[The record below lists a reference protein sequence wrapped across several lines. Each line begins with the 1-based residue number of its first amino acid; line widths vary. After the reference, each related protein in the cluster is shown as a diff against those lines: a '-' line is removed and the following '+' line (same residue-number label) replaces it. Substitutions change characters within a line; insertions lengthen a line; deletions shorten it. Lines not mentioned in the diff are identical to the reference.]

1 MVQPVM
7 ALVWPEFADSCQ
19 KQVHVYPP
27 GTRLT
32 RACGDPANWAA
43 KCTRPGTRLPRACTD
58 PRNSAATCA
67 GRVDSGLTCTGDRRQ
82 ALGNHP
88 NGHTLTRWQ
97 REAREG
103 ALEVEPVRVP
113 HSCAGRHLPHKRYPA
128 DTREE
133 ALRLLRLGRR
143 SGEVARS
150 LGRARPRGP
159 GPAPASSTGS
169 GSR

>member
-1 MVQPVM
+1 MRAPCKLGRDVCPARHTSDASLHRPVK
-7 ALVWPEFADSCQ
+7 LGRD
-19 KQVHVYPP
+19 VY
-27 GTRLT
+27 
-32 RACGDPANWAA
+32 
-43 KCTRPGTRLPRACTD
+43 
-58 PRNSAATCA
+58 

-97 REAREG
+97 HEAREG

-143 SGEVARS
+143 SASPYIKIS
-150 LGRARPRGP
+150 LLRWP
-159 GPAPASSTGS
+159 GPAPASSTDS
-169 GSR
+169 GSRWRR

>member
-7 ALVWPEFADSCQ
+7 ALVWPEFAASCQ
-19 KQVHVYPP
+19 KRAHVY
-27 GTRLT
+27 
-32 RACGDPANWAA
+32 
-43 KCTRPGTRLPRACTD
+43 
-58 PRNSAATCA
+58 
-67 GRVDSGLTCTGDRRQ
+67 GRVDSGLACTGDRRQ

-169 GSR
+169 GSRWRR